1 MWQKANPPPRDLQ
14 SVESGIGSTVSYSTR
29 GSPKIKG
36 TVLKELPER
45 FYKGGGNYQR
55 TRLQMGS
62 INDVLLLPRNKPGT
76 GRAEGISLI
85 EEKYL
90 YINTDRPNKSI

>member
-1 MWQKANPPPRDLQ
+1 
-14 SVESGIGSTVSYSTR
+14 
-29 GSPKIKG
+29 
-36 TVLKELPER
+36 
-45 FYKGGGNYQR
+45 
-55 TRLQMGS
+55 MGS

-90 YINTDRPNKSI
+90 YINTDRPNKSV